1 MELLL
6 RKFIHRKHYPNNT
19 MKFTH
24 FAVTTGLALAALTA
38 HAGPNLV
45 VNGSFEQIVSTS
57 VAGQNPGTWNVYQ
70 SIVGWTGQ
78 PNIEVRDRVAGVAQQ
93 GGNFVELDTH
103 KTSYSSVTNSSMYQD
118 ILGTG
123 YVNLSFWYSARPKTG
138 MTNDLG
144 VQFGSYSAV
153 VLNGVVN
160 TTNSHQWQQFTLN
173 NFRLDEDGSTRL
185 MFSALGKED
194 TYGGSLDNVVVTA
207 VPEAETYAMML
218 AGLGLMGTIVRR
230 RKIKAA

>member
-1 MELLL
+1 
-6 RKFIHRKHYPNNT
+6 
-19 MKFTH
+19 MKFKH
-24 FAVTTGLALAALTA
+24 FAVTTGLALAALSA

-45 VNGSFEQIVSTS
+45 TNGSFEQIVSTTT
-57 VAGQNPGTWNVYQ
+57 AGQNPGTWNVYK

-78 PNIEVRDRVAGVAQQ
+78 PNIEVRDRVAGVAQH

-138 MTNDLG
+138 DTTNNLR
-144 VQFGSYSAV
+144 VQFGSFTDV
-153 VLNGVVN
+153 VLNGVSN
-160 TTNSHQWQQFTLN
+160 TTNSHQWKQFTLN
-173 NFRLDEDGSTRL
+173 NFKLDDSGSTRL
-185 MFSALGKED
+185 TFSALGKED